1 MNKVVYVNQDGSV
14 EVVNGPGGEVDR
26 LARTY
31 IAEHGLDR
39 AKDYGKAWAVVLD
52 QNPALKLAY
61 AGELDLRRD
70 RMVPVPDTRFEAVRA
85 KYSRKFPDAAQASD
99 GRELVDAVIRGE
111 LALNPNESYGT
122 VYRRVLANDAELRAV
137 YR

>member
-26 LARTY
+26 LART
-31 IAEHGLDR
+31 ISRSTVSTARRTTERRGPSFSTR
-39 AKDYGKAWAVVLD
+39 TPPSSSRTPASSTSAV
-52 QNPALKLAY
+52 
-61 AGELDLRRD
+61 
-70 RMVPVPDTRFEAVRA
+70 TEAVRA